1 MRDGSYV
8 SSFPPRGRG
17 QGRKRRLYAA
27 RAWCAPTARARPC
40 AWGRRLLKTISIN
53 GRFLA
58 QPVTGVQR
66 FARELTQ
73 ALDRKIAAG
82 DVPAVLRGADWR
94 LMVPSTARID
104 LDLAAIRPERVGGGA
119 GHLWEQTALAWR
131 TRGDLLV
138 GFGGSGPLLHRG
150 QVTVIHDATIFRH
163 RESFSRSYRLFH
175 TLLGAVLTRT
185 AKIAT
190 VSHFSRRELGEIFRV
205 DPEGISV
212 VYNAT
217 DHFAGLVPD
226 ETVLER
232 LKLSGGD
239 YFLLVGTLKPN
250 KNIAFA
256 IRAFEALAA
265 PGQKLVIVGG
275 IHSRVFKG
283 GDYGTG
289 DHLVFAGRLS
299 DAEIAALERHATA
312 FVFPSLYE
320 GFGIPPL
327 EAMSQGC
334 PVLASNIPPVRE
346 ACGEAA
352 LYFDPTEPQTLVT
365 AMRAVLDE
373 PTLRARLIADGHE
386 NARRFSWAG
395 SADALLAII
404 ATLKA
409 AA

>member
-1 MRDGSYV
+1 MAPAGVGNAVFTRQLH
-8 SSFPPRGRG
+8 SSPHCQGPPCARGR
-17 QGRKRRLYAA
+17 RI
-27 RAWCAPTARARPC
+27 
-40 AWGRRLLKTISIN
+40 LKTISIN

-58 QPVTGVQR
+58 QPLTGVQR

-73 ALDRKIAAG
+73 AVDRKVGAG
-82 DVPAVLRGADWR
+82 AVPDALRGADWR
-94 LMVPSTARID
+94 LIVPDDAKLD
-104 LDLAAIRPERVGGGA
+104 LDLGAIRLERLGGGA

-131 TRGDLLV
+131 TRGDLLL
-138 GFGGSGPLLHRG
+138 GFGGSGPLLKRR
-150 QVTVIHDATIFRH
+150 QLTVIHDATIFRH
-163 RESFSRSYRLFH
+163 PGSFSRSYRLLH
-175 TLLGAVLTRT
+175 GLLGCVLTRMAT
-185 AKIAT
+185 IAT

-205 DPEGISV
+205 DPAGISV

-226 ETVLER
+226 ETVLDR
-232 LKLSGGD
+232 LQLAGGD

-265 PGQKLVIVGG
+265 PGQKLVIVGS
-275 IHSRVFKG
+275 IQSRVFKG

-289 DHLVFAGRLS
+289 EHLVFAGRLS
-299 DAEIAALERHATA
+299 DAEIAALERRATA

-334 PVLASNIPPVRE
+334 PVLASDIPPVRE

-352 LYFDPTEPQTLVT
+352 LYFDPMQPQTLVQ
-365 AMRAVLDE
+365 AMRTVLDE
-373 PTLRARLIADGHE
+373 PRTRDRLIADGYE
-386 NARRFSWAG
+386 NAKRFSWAG
-395 SADALLAII
+395 SADALLTVI
-404 ATLKA
+404 AKTQAKA
-409 AA
+409 

>member
-1 MRDGSYV
+1 M
-8 SSFPPRGRG
+8 
-17 QGRKRRLYAA
+17 
-27 RAWCAPTARARPC
+27 
-40 AWGRRLLKTISIN
+40 ISIN

-58 QPVTGVQR
+58 QPLTGVQR

-73 ALDRKIAAG
+73 ALDRKLAAG
-82 DVPAVLRGADWR
+82 EVPDALRGADWR
-94 LMVPSTARID
+94 LVVPDDAKVD
-104 LDLAAIRPERVGGGA
+104 LDLRAIRLERLGGGS

-131 TRGDLLV
+131 SRGDLLV
-138 GFGGSGPLLHRG
+138 GFGGSGPLLKRD
-150 QVTVIHDATIFRH
+150 QLTVIHDATIFRH
-163 RESFSRSYRLFH
+163 PGSFSRSYRLFH
-175 TLLGAVLTRT
+175 GLLGFVLTRMAT
-185 AKIAT
+185 IAT
-190 VSHFSRRELGEIFRV
+190 VSHFSRRELGKIFRV

-226 ETVLER
+226 ETILDR
-232 LKLSGGD
+232 LNLAGGD

-250 KNIAFA
+250 KNIGFA
-256 IRAFEALAA
+256 IRAFESLVA

-283 GDYGTG
+283 DDYGSG
-289 DHLVFAGRLS
+289 DNLVFAGRLN

-334 PVLASNIPPVRE
+334 PVLASDIPPVRE
-346 ACGEAA
+346 ACGGAA
-352 LYFDPTEPQTLVT
+352 LYFNPLEPTTLVR
-365 AMRAVLDE
+365 AMQTVLDE
-373 PTLRARLIADGHE
+373 PARRDGLIAAGYD
-386 NARRFSWAG
+386 NAKRFSWAG

-404 ATLKA
+404 ARMRA
-409 AA
+409 IA

>member
-1 MRDGSYV
+1 M
-8 SSFPPRGRG
+8 
-17 QGRKRRLYAA
+17 
-27 RAWCAPTARARPC
+27 
-40 AWGRRLLKTISIN
+40 KTISIN

-82 DVPAVLRGADWR
+82 EVPAALQGADWR
-94 LMVPSTARID
+94 LIAPRDAMTD
-104 LDLAAIRPERVGGGA
+104 LDLAAIRLERLGGGA
-119 GHLWEQTALAWR
+119 GHLWEQTALAWHCR
-131 TRGDLLV
+131 SDLLV

-150 QVTVIHDATIFRH
+150 QLTVIHDATIARH
-163 RESFSRSYRLFH
+163 PGSFSRAYRRFH
-175 TLLGAVLTRT
+175 GLLGFVLTRT
-185 AKIAT
+185 ATIAT
-190 VSHFSRRELGEIFRV
+190 VSHFSQRELGEIFRV

-212 VYNAT
+212 IYNAT

-226 ETVLER
+226 ETIMDR
-232 LKLSGGD
+232 LTLAGGD

-250 KNIAFA
+250 KNVEFA

-289 DHLVFAGRLS
+289 DNLVFAGRLS

-334 PVLASNIPPVRE
+334 PVLASDIPPVRE

-352 LYFDPTEPQTLVT
+352 LYFDPEEPQTLVR
-365 AMRAVLDE
+365 AMQAVLHE
-373 PTLRARLIADGHE
+373 PAARDRLIADGYG
-386 NARRFSWAG
+386 NAKRFSWAG

-404 ATLKA
+404 ARMQA

>member
-1 MRDGSYV
+1 M
-8 SSFPPRGRG
+8 
-17 QGRKRRLYAA
+17 
-27 RAWCAPTARARPC
+27 
-40 AWGRRLLKTISIN
+40 KTISIN

-58 QPVTGVQR
+58 QPLTGVQR

-82 DVPAVLRGADWR
+82 EVPQALRGMDWR
-94 LMVPSTARID
+94 LVVPGEAKAD
-104 LDLAAIRPERVGGGA
+104 LDLTAIRLERLGGGT

-131 TRGDLLV
+131 ARGDLLV
-138 GFGGSGPLLHRG
+138 GFGGSGPLLHRD
-150 QVTVIHDATIFRH
+150 QLTVIHDATIFRH
-163 RESFSRSYRLFH
+163 PASFSRSYRIFH
-175 TLLGAVLTRT
+175 GLLGAVLTRT
-185 AKIAT
+185 ARIAT
-190 VSHFSRRELGEIFRV
+190 VSHFSRGELGEIFRV
-205 DPEGISV
+205 DPAGISV

-226 ETVLER
+226 ETILDR
-232 LKLSGGD
+232 LKLTGGD

-256 IRAFEALAA
+256 IQAFEALAA
-265 PGQKLVIVGG
+265 AGQKLVIVGG

-289 DHLVFAGRLS
+289 EGLVFAGRLS
-299 DAEIAALERHATA
+299 DAEIAELERRATA

-334 PVLASNIPPVRE
+334 PVLASDIPPVRE

-352 LYFDPTEPQTLVT
+352 LYFDPTRQETLVQ
-365 AMRAVLDE
+365 AMRTVLGE
-373 PTLRARLIADGHE
+373 PATRDRLIADGHA
-386 NARRFSWAG
+386 NAKRFSWAG
-395 SADALLAII
+395 SADSLLTLLARMQP
-404 ATLKA
+404 KR
-409 AA
+409 

>member
-1 MRDGSYV
+1 M
-8 SSFPPRGRG
+8 
-17 QGRKRRLYAA
+17 
-27 RAWCAPTARARPC
+27 
-40 AWGRRLLKTISIN
+40 KTISIN

-82 DVPAVLRGADWR
+82 EVPAALQGADWR
-94 LMVPSTARID
+94 LIVPRDARAD
-104 LDLAAIRPERVGGGA
+104 LDLAAIRLERLGGGS
-119 GHLWEQTALAWR
+119 GHLWEQTALAWHC
-131 TRGDLLV
+131 RGDLLV
-138 GFGGSGPLLHRG
+138 GFGGSGPLLHRD
-150 QVTVIHDATIFRH
+150 QLTVIHDATIIRH
-163 RESFSRSYRLFH
+163 PGSFSRAYRLFH
-175 TLLGAVLTRT
+175 GLLGFVLTRSAT
-185 AKIAT
+185 IAT

-212 VYNAT
+212 VHNAT

-226 ETVLER
+226 ETVMDR
-232 LKLSGGD
+232 LKLVGGD

-265 PGQKLVIVGG
+265 PRQKLVIVGG

-289 DHLVFAGRLS
+289 DNLVFAGRLS

-334 PVLASNIPPVRE
+334 PVLASDIPPVRE

-352 LYFDPTEPQTLVT
+352 LYFDPVEPQKLVR
-365 AMRAVLDE
+365 AMQAVLDE
-373 PTLRARLIADGHE
+373 PARRDRLIADGYD
-386 NARRFSWAG
+386 NAKRFSWAG
-395 SADALLAII
+395 SADSLLAIV
-404 ATLKA
+404 ARMQA